1 MANLFKKK
9 QEQGSSEAAVSSIP
23 VPPADSALV
32 IDLPE
37 GQKLVLGKMEEGTV
51 IEVATWRGTGRPD
64 SRTNRLMLGVSFGGT
79 TTPEPTDNKSEPS
92 ELSGIAKYQ
101 QIFRIQVT
109 RFLEILR
116 SRLFVIKE
124 TLGNRRRESDEEET
138 LEISDFATS
147 NSKPAKKKTPNLDDE
162 FDIDSWLKSVRSN
175 SRVQRMSEQ
184 ESKSGRSHVRPKQLP
199 SPKAGSAASRSRPAG
214 GSAKGG
220 KRRTGKQK

>member
-64 SRTNRLMLGVSFGGT
+64 SRTNRLMLGVSIGGT
-79 TTPEPTDNKSEPS
+79 STPEQSQSES
-92 ELSGIAKYQ
+92 VTTELTGIARYQ
-101 QIFRIQVT
+101 AVVRSVIVRIVDQT
-109 RFLEILR
+109 KAKILSLRDAIVSKRQESR
-116 SRLFVIKE
+116 SE
-124 TLGNRRRESDEEET
+124 ES

-147 NSKPAKKKTPNLDDE
+147 SNKRAAKSSNSLTDE
-162 FDIDSWLKSVRSN
+162 FDIDNWLKSVRSN
-175 SRVQRMSEQ
+175 SRVQRLADQDSKGLHGSKGKPKRSSGARPE
-184 ESKSGRSHVRPKQLP
+184 KSGPGRS
-199 SPKAGSAASRSRPAG
+199 
-214 GSAKGG
+214 GSAKASKNRGAK
-220 KRRTGKQK
+220 KRK